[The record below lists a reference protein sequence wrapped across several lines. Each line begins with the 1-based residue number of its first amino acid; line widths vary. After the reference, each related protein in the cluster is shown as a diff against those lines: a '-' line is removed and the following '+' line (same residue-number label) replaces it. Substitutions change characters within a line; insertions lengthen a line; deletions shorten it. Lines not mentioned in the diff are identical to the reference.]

1 MIDYVNE
8 PVYKNIIGISSLWL
22 LYPLII
28 YLFNKNTNCKNNT
41 IQSYFIFTIVII
53 VFLWIFACCII
64 SCLMWKIYD
73 KTSILYKLDIIFAQ
87 GTFLSLLYLTFFVY
101 ASNINKNLKYL
112 LPIGV
117 GGFYLLT
124 CKLYNDEYFEAALFS
139 HLIFRFIGFW
149 WTYIAFNHTLTSDR
163 FIIISFMYWIYILYY
178 KYIICNSQLIDCY
191 DMDEYNKGTYELI
204 SLILYCFM
212 IF

>member
-1 MIDYVNE
+1 MIYDVND

-28 YLFNKNTNCKNNT
+28 YLFNKNKSYLTVT
-41 IQSYFIFTIVII
+41 IA
-53 VFLWIFACCII
+53 FLWLLICAII
-64 SCLMWKIYD
+64 SCLMWKMYD

-101 ASNINKNLKYL
+101 ANNINKYIKYT
-112 LPIGV
+112 LPFGV

-124 CKLYNDEYFEAALFS
+124 CKLYNESYYETALFS
-139 HLIFRFIGFW
+139 HLMFRFIGFW
-149 WTYIAFNHTLTSDR
+149 WTYIAFNNTLTINR

-178 KYIICNSQLIDCY
+178 KYIICKSHIVDCY
-191 DMDEYNKGTYELI
+191 DIDEYNKGTYELL
-204 SLILYCFM
+204 SLILYCLLLF
-212 IF
+212 

>member
-1 MIDYVNE
+1 MIYDVND

-28 YLFNKNTNCKNNT
+28 YLFNKNIKSYLTVT
-41 IQSYFIFTIVII
+41 IA
-53 VFLWIFACCII
+53 FLWLLICAII
-64 SCLMWKIYD
+64 SCLMWKMYD

-101 ASNINKNLKYL
+101 TSNINKYLKYL
-112 LPIGV
+112 LPVGV

-124 CKLYNDEYFEAALFS
+124 CKLYDESYYETALFS
-139 HLIFRFIGFW
+139 HLMFRFIGFW
-149 WTYIAFNHTLTSDR
+149 WTYIAFNHTLTINR

-178 KYIICNSQLIDCY
+178 KYIICKSHIVDCY
-191 DMDEYNKGTYELI
+191 DIDEYNKGTYELL
-204 SLILYCFM
+204 SLILYCLMLF
-212 IF
+212 